1 MQGLQYRP
9 EEEQIERERGRRRGG
24 AGREEEKGK
33 KGRESFCDQ
42 ASEQRDPLALS
53 HPQGVGR
60 AAAPQE
66 RDSVS
71 CRFSI

>member
-9 EEEQIERERGRRRGG
+9 EEEQIEREGGRRRGG

-42 ASEQRDPLALS
+42 ASEQRDP
-53 HPQGVGR
+53 
-60 AAAPQE
+60 
-66 RDSVS
+66 
-71 CRFSI
+71 